1 MVSFFFNEHLQHLL
15 DTTPAIRSSAC
26 IKSQFQ
32 RVVSGIFCRSKIP
45 LFLVKSKFQLS
56 PSMFSEKSPQHLLE
70 SPSTFWLESYGDN
83 IFIIFHHKSKHPPS
97 LTNQNYVFGCPFC
110 IELEIR
116 ARWSFDSVDSWT
128 LEITSSKSPR
138 AHLKLVSSKRNKQVV
153 ALHGPSSL
161 SPVQRAR
168 ASPKCCN
175 ANLWIWVKICQTW
188 GNREPMGMSTLW

>member
-1 MVSFFFNEHLQHLL
+1 MVSFFFNEHLRHLL

-32 RVVSGIFCRSKIP
+32 RVVSGNFCRSKIP

-116 ARWSFDSVDSWT
+116 A
-128 LEITSSKSPR
+128 
-138 AHLKLVSSKRNKQVV
+138 LKLRLSRLLNFGNHQLKITQ
-153 ALHGPSSL
+153 GPS
-161 SPVQRAR
+161 
-168 ASPKCCN
+168 
-175 ANLWIWVKICQTW
+175 KIGLFQAK
-188 GNREPMGMSTLW
+188 